1 MLAAPSAAAARTND
15 PETMLISGG
24 QRPNLW
30 NRMMSTSNRG
40 PSPEA
45 DGGYV
50 EFGIPDDR
58 VGRTLGTFAGVF
70 SPVALS
76 MFSALV
82 FIRVGKWWWIV
93 IIGLVLITPS
103 LCRIHCGQCR
113 TLGYPV
119 AVPDRLRNSHIH
131 RLFRVCHFHE
141 WGCGGR
147 RRLL

>member
-1 MLAAPSAAAARTND
+1 MLAAPSAAAAARPVQNND

-30 NRMMSTSNRG
+30 NRMLSPNARAQ
-40 PSPEA
+40 SPEG

-82 FIRVGKWWWIV
+82 FIRVG
-93 IIGLVLITPS
+93 
-103 LCRIHCGQCR
+103 
-113 TLGYPV
+113 
-119 AVPDRLRNSHIH
+119 
-131 RLFRVCHFHE
+131 E
-141 WGCGGR
+141 
-147 RRLL
+147 